1 MFTAAKN
8 HLASKAARLYA
19 NNLIG
24 RYAELQE
31 LYIDSQKKTI
41 DLVCALRGETEPVV
55 VRVGQYTLSKDGEN
69 TFMRIAQCTCSRP
82 WIQGLVEDFV
92 QGQPIPVPSWAVV
105 AL

>member
-1 MFTAAKN
+1 MFSAAKDA
-8 HLASKAARLYA
+8 LASKAARTYA

-31 LYIDSQKKTI
+31 LRIDSQKKTI
-41 DLVCALRGETEPVV
+41 ELVCALRGESEPVT
-55 VRVGQYTLSKDGEN
+55 VRVGHYTLEQQGAK
-69 TFMRIAQCTCSRP
+69 TFMRVAQCTCSRP

-92 QGQPIPVPSWAVV
+92 QDHPIPVPSWAAV